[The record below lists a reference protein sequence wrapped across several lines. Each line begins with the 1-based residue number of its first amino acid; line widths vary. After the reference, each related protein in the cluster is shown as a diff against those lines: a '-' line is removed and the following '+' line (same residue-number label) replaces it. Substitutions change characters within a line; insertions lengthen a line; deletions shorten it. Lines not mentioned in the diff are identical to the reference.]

1 MVGEA
6 QNEEK
11 KNSHGR
17 GSTKTK
23 IVILMVGKAQKEKK
37 ILMLGKA
44 QKRKK
49 EILMVGE
56 AQNKEKKFS
65 W

>member
-1 MVGEA
+1 MKIIMVGE
-6 QNEEK
+6 
-11 KNSHGR
+11 
-17 GSTKTK
+17 
-23 IVILMVGKAQKEKK
+23 
-37 ILMLGKA
+37 A

-56 AQNKEKKFS
+56 AQKRKKKKFS